1 MAIESRKVETVIDRP
16 ADEVWARIRDFGE
29 VSWIPN
35 TESVE
40 IDGDVRT
47 VTMTGGKFK
56 VSQRETAHDDAN
68 RSYSYEMAEP
78 IDLSALFGKPTVLE
92 HLQATL
98 SVTPKD
104 DSTSVASYDLET
116 HDFMIGGTSAEYQGA
131 LDNLKAILEA

>member
-1 MAIESRKVETVIDRP
+1 MESTRVETVIDKP
-16 ADEVWARIRDFGE
+16 ADVVWDRIRDFGE

-40 IDGDVRT
+40 VDGDVRT

-68 RSYSYEMAEP
+68 RSYSYEMAES
-78 IDLSALFGKPTVLE
+78 IDMSALFGKPTVLE

-98 SVTPKD
+98 SVTPD
-104 DSTSVASYDLET
+104 GESSSVASYDLET
-116 HDFMIGGTSAEYQGA
+116 HDFMIAGVKAEYQGA
-131 LDNLKAILEA
+131 LDNLKALLEG

>member
-1 MAIESRKVETVIDRP
+1 VAIESRKVETVIDRP

-35 TESVE
+35 TESVQVE
-40 IDGDVRT
+40 GDVRT

-78 IDLSALFGKPTVLE
+78 IDMSALFGKPTVLE
-92 HLQATL
+92 HLEATL
-98 SVTPKD
+98 SVTPKGEG
-104 DSTSVASYDLET
+104 SSVASYALET
-116 HDFMIGGTSAEYQGA
+116 HDFMIGGVEAEYQGA
-131 LDNLKAILEA
+131 LDNLKVLLEG